1 MYYNWIIKK
10 TEIQFLCY
18 SFSNQAKTKQ
28 ERMYFHIA
36 SITQD
41 MRYRLTLISYA
52 EKYFYKQ
59 NLSQPSQTKKFAVD
73 MIYGIVASES
83 YMLTDISDQL
93 YKIVRKTNTVK
104 RLSNYLSS

>member
-1 MYYNWIIKK
+1 
-10 TEIQFLCY
+10 
-18 SFSNQAKTKQ
+18 
-28 ERMYFHIA
+28 MYFHIA